1 MVKQSDEE
9 GEECS
14 KNPAEC
20 VKTME
25 QSTSAVGEQLS
36 QTPPGLHYTTTST
49 TTKEDQVTTSSHH
62 PPLVKTV

>member
-36 QTPPGLHYTTTST
+36 QTPPRTTLHNYFYYY
-49 TTKEDQVTTSSHH
+49 
-62 PPLVKTV
+62 